1 MAHAAWGQT
10 PRLDGLLDH
19 GVTTA
24 RLALTLFGPK
34 LVAQGLDPRR
44 AARRRDGRDL
54 IRRGRNNDRHR
65 FGLGAQVQDAAV
77 DPLVEVERAALR
89 IVVVNPE
96 RVRRVLRLTW
106 QIEQG
111 GGVELGL
118 VEAVAAAD

>member
-24 RLALTLFGPK
+24 RLALTLLGPK

-44 AARRRDGRDL
+44 AARRRDGRGL
-54 IRRGRNNDRHR
+54 IRRGRTNDRHR
-65 FGLGAQVQDAAV
+65 FGLGTQVQSAAV

-89 IVVVNPE
+89 VGVVLEE
-96 RVRRVLRLTW
+96 RVAWVRRLTW
-106 QIEQG
+106 Q
-111 GGVELGL
+111 
-118 VEAVAAAD
+118 